1 MKEQSTA
8 ETAQVIIDNIK
19 SKLTA
24 KTNVFEGGNIKNHL
38 RDWEKLTS
46 DETVLTT
53 VSSIP
58 VENECMIPLESFR
71 ESYFSSEEELFLDLE
86 IKKLLKRKRL

>member
-8 ETAQVIIDNIK
+8 ETAKVIIDNIK

-38 RDWEKLTS
+38 RDWEK
-46 DETVLTT
+46 
-53 VSSIP
+53 I
-58 VENECMIPLESFR
+58 N
-71 ESYFSSEEELFLDLE
+71 
-86 IKKLLKRKRL
+86 K